1 MTRRVGRGPH
11 SAAAAPPPAL
21 QAQAAA
27 LDARLR
33 GADEG
38 DLVREAQALCDA
50 AIARAAACRAEG
62 REPAGDE
69 AFGWL
74 RQRSQQ
80 LWHAWGS
87 CATSG
92 GDGFARS
99 QEIDA
104 ATEAMAR
111 AARPPERPALRR

>member
-1 MTRRVGRGPH
+1 MRRH
-11 SAAAAPPPAL
+11 ATAAPDAAPATPPPAL

-27 LDARLR
+27 LEARLR

-38 DLVREAQALCDA
+38 GLLREAQVLCDA
-50 AIARAAACRAEG
+50 AVARAAACRGEG
-62 REPAGDE
+62 RDPEGDD
-69 AFGWL
+69 AFRWL
-74 RQRSQQ
+74 RWRSRQ

-99 QEIDA
+99 QAIAA
-104 ATEAMAR
+104 ATDAMAR
-111 AARPPERPALRR
+111 AARPAGLR